1 MILSLTEISRDNTA
15 NEVSTL
21 LSTVSADVK
30 GLIAPVDVT
39 LLSLPAVGGL
49 VKEVNSALDSVLVGL
64 GDVLGGVVALVAKTL
79 NSLGIDIAPFLS
91 KGEFCSSFEIK
102 ILAYL
107 IPWIDINILYDIFG
121 KL

>member
-91 KGEFCSSFEIK
+91 K
-102 ILAYL
+102 
-107 IPWIDINILYDIFG
+107 DINILYDIFG